1 MEAELEMTDAER
13 PADAEGAPAPGAARN
28 QRHPAAEREQGER
41 PQVQRCEAGRGD
53 EAEQQRE
60 TLWPAI
66 GEEGD
71 AGRRCRHAVAL
82 APPLLPPKPLF
93 RPDWSFGPRVPCLS
107 KAPNSFKARAE
118 ARRFHPSGRARNL
131 KVTE

>member
-1 MEAELEMTDAER
+1 MEAERVRTDADR

-28 QRHPAAEREQGER
+28 QRHPAAEREQGGR

-93 RPDWSFGPRVPCLS
+93 RPDWRSEEHTSELQ
-107 KAPNSFKARAE
+107 
-118 ARRFHPSGRARNL
+118 
-131 KVTE
+131 